1 MTSARLPRGAL
12 GVRLRAAHLTRRPR
26 AAPAPQKSWSRLL
39 LASLPVRTSRSR
51 RFWNLPRA
59 CSHRLSRQCAAPPP
73 PRVFAEAPG
82 APPTPWFNLRLRS
95 MLRAPGQAP
104 PTARITLVHPR
115 LHEPPAAAR
124 GPVLLPAR
132 LLGSVLDRAAVPAL
146 SSPPRPSPARGLC
159 PPGARDCVTRLS
171 HRNTDRSAPCVLRKC
186 EDPYTAAALCR
197 ARAENPL
204 SPRPGSPGCLQTGRG
219 KMGALLFRF
228 RRAQSGDKRTGPCF
242 KANEGTRATGRGLR
256 PRGLSVGPGRRTRQP
271 RPCRWAQTPTC
282 LAVRTPLRPR
292 EVGVAVSVPRWQEPG
307 QGRPVP
313 LSHGVLP
320 RQVRAGDVT
329 AFEMEVSGGRKC
341 FPEVARDRMKN
352 VYLQ

>member
-1 MTSARLPRGAL
+1 M
-12 GVRLRAAHLTRRPR
+12 
-26 AAPAPQKSWSRLL
+26 
-39 LASLPVRTSRSR
+39 
-51 RFWNLPRA
+51 
-59 CSHRLSRQCAAPPP
+59 
-73 PRVFAEAPG
+73 APG
-82 APPTPWFNLRLRS
+82 GSLGEGSWGPL
-95 MLRAPGQAP
+95 G
-104 PTARITLVHPR
+104 TLH
-115 LHEPPAAAR
+115 LLC
-124 GPVLLPAR
+124 LLPAADTPTHCCCDSKALCLS
-132 LLGSVLDRAAVPAL
+132 LLSHP
-146 SSPPRPSPARGLC
+146 LC
-159 PPGARDCVTRLS
+159 PHL
-171 HRNTDRSAPCVLRKC
+171 
-186 EDPYTAAALCR
+186 
-197 ARAENPL
+197 
-204 SPRPGSPGCLQTGRG
+204 GSPGCLQTGRG

-256 PRGLSVGPGRRTRQP
+256 PRGLSVGPGRRRRQP
-271 RPCRWAQTPTC
+271 RPCRWAQTPMC
-282 LAVRTPLRPR
+282 LAVRTPPRPR

>member
-1 MTSARLPRGAL
+1 MKPTSSWRLAGANAGLPGGLSCCGGSPNSKWVLGGLPPLTATGRSCRGRQAAPCWWPWLRRPGPQGPGDMSLAGDSDPRAQEAHSPYRQQPPVTSARLPRGAL
-12 GVRLRAAHLTRRPR
+12 GVRLRAAHPTRRPR
-26 AAPAPQKSWSRLL
+26 AAPAPQKSGSRLF

-59 CSHRLSRQCAAPPP
+59 CSHRLSRRCTAPPP

-82 APPTPWFNLRLRS
+82 APPAPWFNLRLRS
-95 MLRAPGQAP
+95 MSRAPGRAP
-104 PTARITLVHPR
+104 PTAGVTLVHPR

-132 LLGSVLDRAAVPAL
+132 LLGSVLARAAVPAL

-219 KMGALLFRF
+219 KM
-228 RRAQSGDKRTGPCF
+228 
-242 KANEGTRATGRGLR
+242 
-256 PRGLSVGPGRRTRQP
+256 
-271 RPCRWAQTPTC
+271 
-282 LAVRTPLRPR
+282 
-292 EVGVAVSVPRWQEPG
+292 
-307 QGRPVP
+307 
-313 LSHGVLP
+313 
-320 RQVRAGDVT
+320 
-329 AFEMEVSGGRKC
+329 
-341 FPEVARDRMKN
+341 
-352 VYLQ
+352 